1 MKKSLL
7 LTILLI
13 IPLLVFGKS
22 FHSVPLDSEAY
33 RIIDIAENR
42 GIIQPQNE
50 VRPYDLDTVSTLLNE
65 ISSSDI
71 SESERD
77 TINRIL
83 DDFEFT
89 YGYMETESFADV
101 LSSGSIS
108 FSGSN
113 PMKIGGVATTTQTIG
128 KNEDGKIFDSRNGV
142 MAYVRGDIADVLS
155 YDLNFKVNFDRID
168 PNAFLPTELLYT
180 TEGFYLNPFEGGDRL
195 KALPDG
201 SFFLGIEAFPEL
213 ATKIKDIVSIRIGA
227 VKRDWGPGMG
237 NIALS
242 ESARVMDGFEFT
254 LTPTSWFSY
263 SVMTASLGLAS
274 LKTVNEIPW
283 PSENM
288 DNKTGAYFNNFNIH
302 RVEIGPFSGFK
313 FSIWESV
320 VWRKRFELAYLNP
333 LAIYMFSQNSLG
345 NYDNMLAGF
354 DTSYTIP
361 GIGTIYGAISF
372 DELNSV
378 KNVFSCP
385 RNMLAYQI
393 GGKFSIPVASFSLLQ
408 LQATY
413 IPAFYGTHYS
423 KKTDL
428 FGSVDFMIPYV
439 NKGQNIGYPVNPDT
453 LEFLMS
459 FETTVADGWNLSF
472 LAKDQLRSAQY
483 ASKQY
488 GNTILTPMDYDA
500 YDNNDRLGDW
510 GYYPKDFFNNIWN
523 NILDLEI
530 SSQHRFKE
538 FPISI
543 TFGLQGILES
553 ARSYVPRMEP
563 GGINSEGYGWSDY
576 YPGEIISW
584 GEWESTFSV
593 NAKVGVSIYY

>member
-50 VRPYDLDTVSTLLNE
+50 VRPYDLDTVVTLLNV

-71 SESERD
+71 SEGERD

-89 YGYMETESFADV
+89 YGYRETKTFSDV

-108 FSGSN
+108 FSGNN
-113 PMKIGGVATTTQTIG
+113 PMKIGGVATTTQTVG

-142 MAYVRGDIADVLS
+142 MAYIRGDIADVLS
-155 YDLNFKVNFDRID
+155 YDLNFKMNFDRID

-180 TEGFYLNPFEGGDRL
+180 TEGFYLNLFEDGDRL
-195 KALPDG
+195 KKLPDG
-201 SFFLGIEAFPEL
+201 RFFLGIEAFPEL

-274 LKTVNEIPW
+274 LETVNGIPW

-345 NYDNMLAGF
+345 DYDNMLAGF
-354 DTSYTIP
+354 DVSYTIP
-361 GIGTIYGAISF
+361 GVGTIYGALSF

-378 KNVFSCP
+378 KKVFSCP

-393 GGKFSIPVASFSLLQ
+393 GGKFPIPVASFSLLQ

-413 IPAFYGTHYS
+413 IPAFYGAHYAAE
-423 KKTDL
+423 KAL
-428 FGSVDFMIPYV
+428 FDGVKYTTAYV

-459 FETTVADGWNLSF
+459 FETTMADGWNLS
-472 LAKDQLRSAQY
+472 LLVKDQLRSAQY
-483 ASKQY
+483 AVEVT
-488 GNTILTPMDYDA
+488 GTDILSYMEYDA
-500 YDNNDRLGDW
+500 YDSFEDGMW
-510 GYYPKDFFNNIWN
+510 GEYYSRDFFGNIWN
-523 NILDLEI
+523 NILDVEVNVNHSFVDIPVVL
-530 SSQHRFKE
+530 HL
-538 FPISI
+538 
-543 TFGLQGILES
+543 GLQGIFDS
-553 ARSYVPRMEP
+553 TRSFEP
-563 GGINSEGYGWSDY
+563 EKRILGAYSYN
-576 YPGEIISW
+576 PGRILSW
-584 GEWESTFSV
+584 GEWESNFSV

>member
-50 VRPYDLDTVSTLLNE
+50 VRPYDLDTVVTLLNV

-71 SESERD
+71 SEGERD

-89 YGYMETESFADV
+89 YGYRETKTFSDV

-113 PMKIGGVATTTQTIG
+113 PMKIGGVATTTQTVG

-195 KALPDG
+195 ENLPDG
-201 SFFLGIEAFPEL
+201 RFFLGIEAFPEL
-213 ATKIKDIVSIRIGA
+213 ATKIKDIVSVRIGA

-274 LKTVNEIPW
+274 LETVNGIPW

-345 NYDNMLAGF
+345 DYDNMLAGF
-354 DTSYTIP
+354 DVSYTIP
-361 GIGTIYGAISF
+361 GVGTIYGALSF

-378 KNVFSCP
+378 KKVFSCP

-393 GGKFSIPVASFSLLQ
+393 GGKFPMPVASFSLLQ

-413 IPAFYGTHYS
+413 IPAFYGAHYAAE
-423 KKTDL
+423 KAL
-428 FGSVDFMIPYV
+428 FDGVKYTTAYV

-459 FETTVADGWNLSF
+459 FETTVADGWNMSF
-472 LAKDQLRSAQY
+472 LIKDQLRSAQY
-483 ASKQY
+483 AVKVT
-488 GNTILTPMDYDA
+488 GTDILSYMEYDA
-500 YDNNDRLGDW
+500 YDSFEDGMW
-510 GYYPKDFFNNIWN
+510 GEYYSRDFFGNIWN
-523 NILDLEI
+523 NILDVEVNVNHSFVDIPVVLNL
-530 SSQHRFKE
+530 
-538 FPISI
+538 
-543 TFGLQGILES
+543 GLQGIFDS
-553 ARSYVPRMEP
+553 TRSFEP
-563 GGINSEGYGWSDY
+563 EKRILGAHSYN
-576 YPGEIISW
+576 PGRILSW
-584 GEWESTFSV
+584 GKWESSFSV
-593 NAKVGVSIYY
+593 NAKVGLSIYY

>member
-22 FHSVPLDSEAY
+22 FHSVPFDSEAY

-50 VRPYDLDTVSTLLNE
+50 VRPYDLDTVVTLLNV

-71 SESERD
+71 SEGERD

-89 YGYMETESFADV
+89 YGYRETKTFSDV

-113 PMKIGGVATTTQTIG
+113 PMKIGGVATTTQIVG

-195 KALPDG
+195 ENLPDG
-201 SFFLGIEAFPEL
+201 RFFLGIEAFPEL
-213 ATKIKDIVSIRIGA
+213 ATKIKDIVSVRIGA

-274 LKTVNEIPW
+274 LETVNGIPW

-345 NYDNMLAGF
+345 DYDNMLAGF
-354 DTSYTIP
+354 DVSYTIP
-361 GIGTIYGAISF
+361 GVGTIYGALSF

-378 KNVFSCP
+378 KKVFSCP

-393 GGKFSIPVASFSLLQ
+393 GGKFPIPVASFSLLQ

-413 IPAFYGTHYS
+413 IPAFYGAHYAAE
-423 KKTDL
+423 KAL
-428 FGSVDFMIPYV
+428 FDGVKYTTAYV

-472 LAKDQLRSAQY
+472 LVKDQLRSAQY
-483 ASKQY
+483 AVKVT
-488 GNTILTPMDYDA
+488 GTDILSYMEYDA
-500 YDNNDRLGDW
+500 YDSFEDGMW
-510 GYYPKDFFNNIWN
+510 GEYYSRDFFGNIWN
-523 NILDLEI
+523 NILDVEVNVNHSFVDIPVVLNL
-530 SSQHRFKE
+530 
-538 FPISI
+538 
-543 TFGLQGILES
+543 GLQGIFDS
-553 ARSYVPRMEP
+553 TRSFEP
-563 GGINSEGYGWSDY
+563 EKRILGAHSYN
-576 YPGEIISW
+576 PGRILSW
-584 GEWESTFSV
+584 GEWESSFSV
-593 NAKVGVSIYY
+593 NAKVGLSIYY